1 MVRAR
6 VSFACVAFAFC
17 LAVIFNVKPVVSTC
31 VFDQDFGFKLNCAF
45 KQSGI
50 FRVRNLGGVKG
61 YIGLGVS
68 VGDELGFPQSL
79 SNVEGSKRRS
89 VSGSYWEAAAASA
102 QKRADEMNG
111 HPPAFKKISASM
123 PMLRSAQP
131 APQPSISRS
140 AVVGKTD
147 DGREMT
153 AFRNAIRKTVNTQRP
168 VPVPQMLVERASVLP
183 PLDAAS
189 DEKKLAL
196 IDAELEKNIEELAAA
211 ANVSVDT
218 IRAALG
224 DKNNRQQLQQAVAA
238 VALLQGEPTTQ
249 ATTTTIAMTRRP
261 ELANVVNIGPS
272 VAQKPGVR
280 YVMNAP
286 KEYYPANYD
295 KNYDDGFK
303 TKVEMPQTSFQCGS
317 QKHFPGLYADVD
329 LGCMVFHVCALT
341 DDGLVEKNFL
351 CPENT
356 LFDQSVL
363 KCNWSVYV
371 DCNQSESLYDA
382 NIPVSKSYQ
391 LMKALAFFSAYKN
404 ANSSPATTTA

>member
-1 MVRAR
+1 MARAHF
-6 VSFACVAFAFC
+6 SFACVM
-17 LAVIFNVKPVVSTC
+17 LAVCI
-31 VFDQDFGFKLNCAF
+31 
-45 KQSGI
+45 
-50 FRVRNLGGVKG
+50 
-61 YIGLGVS
+61 GVS

-102 QKRADEMNG
+102 QKRADEANDA
-111 HPPAFKKISASM
+111 PAFKKIPQRM
-123 PMLRSAQP
+123 PMLKSAAP
-131 APQPSISRS
+131 ASSAAPMYQQSISRS
-140 AVVGKTD
+140 AVVGKPN

-153 AFRNAIRKTVNTQRP
+153 AFRNAIRKTVNTVRP
-168 VPVPQMLVERASVLP
+168 VPQVVVERASVP
-183 PLDAAS
+183 TITVDTRTAES
-189 DEKKLAL
+189 DEQKLAL
-196 IDAELEKNIEELAAA
+196 IDAELEQNIEALAQA

-218 IRAALG
+218 IKAALG
-224 DKNNRQQLQQAVAA
+224 DKNNREQLQQAVAA
-238 VALLQGEPTTQ
+238 VALLNGEPAVTTS
-249 ATTTTIAMTRRP
+249 TTTNRPLPVYKPEPVYNTI
-261 ELANVVNIGPS
+261 NVD
-272 VAQKPGVR
+272 QKVGTK

-303 TKVEMPQTSFQCGS
+303 TKVEMPPTSFQCGN

-329 LGCMVFHVCALT
+329 LGCMVYHVCALT
-341 DDGLVEKNFL
+341 DDGLVQKSFL

-371 DCNQSESLYDA
+371 DCAQSEKLYDS

-404 ANSSPATTTA
+404 ANPGATTTA